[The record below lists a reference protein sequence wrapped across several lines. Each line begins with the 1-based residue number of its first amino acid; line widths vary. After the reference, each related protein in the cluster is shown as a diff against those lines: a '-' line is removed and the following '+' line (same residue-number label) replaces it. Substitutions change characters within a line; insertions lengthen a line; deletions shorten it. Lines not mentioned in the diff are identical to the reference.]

1 MSIRPSGNLAPWHS
15 APHLRQLAACALA
28 AALLIVA
35 YIAPLLLPPPAEHA
49 INWAMWV
56 PASLSLAI
64 GLYYGAQAAWAA
76 LAARTFDIDVLMVLG
91 AVAAAALGEPREGA
105 LLLFLFVLSG
115 ALEDMAEARTK
126 REITALAALM
136 PARAERFTGSDDP
149 STASEHQWQPIAPA
163 DLAPTD
169 IVRIR
174 KGESIP
180 ADGTSLSTDGF
191 VDEATLTGEPM
202 PRHIKLNSSL
212 SSGTINAGDMLIMQV
227 TRPAADSALQRIIA
241 MVTSAQAQRQPI
253 EQMIDRLSQPY
264 SLAVLGSSI
273 IVLLL
278 WRFALDRTWHESI
291 FTAITLLIV
300 ASPCALIIATPT
312 ASLAA
317 IARSARG
324 GVLFKGGQAI
334 MRLAT
339 IRCCAMDKTGTLTA
353 GTPRLLAIT
362 ALGDCDEH
370 ELLAAAAAIEAHST
384 HPIATAIIAAAKD
397 LPANL
402 NAASPTTPPVAS
414 DVRTTIGGGIQGTIA
429 GKTYLIGSPRF
440 TESAIAPELRAK
452 ARGVLAEAQAQGHI
466 AILIAG
472 DTPPA
477 VMIFGD
483 VLRPG
488 AAALIKSLHAM
499 NVRPIVML
507 SGDNRTTAG
516 HIAQSIGLDAFHA
529 ELAPQDK
536 VTHLD
541 TLRQAH
547 GAVMLVGDGVND
559 APGLAAADV
568 SMAMGRLGSQV
579 AMESADIVLV
589 RENVALIPWALGLA
603 RAARRTVI
611 INLSLAIG
619 LIVLM
624 AIGVLAASASGHPL
638 PLWLGVVGHE
648 GGTLL
653 VVGHSLLLLRF
664 PSAASASAIEVD
676 GPKSMS

>member
-1 MSIRPSGNLAPWHS
+1 
-15 APHLRQLAACALA
+15 
-28 AALLIVA
+28 
-35 YIAPLLLPPPAEHA
+35 
-49 INWAMWV
+49 
-56 PASLSLAI
+56 
-64 GLYYGAQAAWAA
+64 
-76 LAARTFDIDVLMVLG
+76 
-91 AVAAAALGEPREGA
+91 
-105 LLLFLFVLSG
+105 
-115 ALEDMAEARTK
+115 
-126 REITALAALM
+126 M

-149 STASEHQWQPIAPA
+149 STASEHQWQPVAPA

-278 WRFALDRTWHESI
+278 WHFALARTWHESI

-603 RAARRTVI
+603 RATRRTVI

-664 PSAASASAIEVD
+664 PSAVSARAIEVD
-676 GPKSMS
+676 GPNSMS